1 MNEIKY
7 ILDHFGIKNQL
18 KKYKEENRELFE
30 ALRGDS
36 RQHTLEE
43 LADVSEVLDQLIY
56 YYTAGKPEKVKD
68 IRKFKRHRTLQR
80 IKSGYY
86 DKEEL

>member
-1 MNEIKY
+1 MNEIKH

-18 KKYKEENRELFE
+18 KKYREENIELFQ
-30 ALRGDS
+30 AIRDN
-36 RQHTLEE
+36 TNIIEE

-56 YYTAGKPEKVKD
+56 YYTTGKPEKVKD

-86 DKEEL
+86 DKDKTL